1 MFTTEKFKRLL
12 EIAVLV
18 AFMLYFPPVAT
29 FIMTVAVI
37 RLAIRVIAFINRKES
52 R

>member
-1 MFTTEKFKRLL
+1 MFTIERFKRLM
-12 EIAVLV
+12 EIAVLI

-37 RLAIRVIAFINRKES
+37 RVALRVIAFINQTGS